1 MYGYIQAAAISPR
14 VRVAAPR
21 RNAEEI
27 VNAVL
32 AADKAG
38 VTVAV
43 FPELCVTGYT
53 CGELFLQR
61 DLLDASDAAVKAIAE
76 NTRETGTL
84 FFIGAP
90 LRAAGKLYNA
100 AVAVCRGRI
109 LGAVPKTYLPNYG
122 EFYEARHFS
131 PAPPH
136 RLTTDIGGVTVPLGT
151 DLLFAADNM
160 PELTV
165 AAEICE
171 DLWAPEPPSGRAAR
185 AGATVLCNL
194 SASNET
200 IGKAEWRRTIV
211 AAQSG
216 RCEAVYIYADA
227 GEGESTTDLVFGAHN
242 LIAETGRLAAESV
255 PFGPG
260 SVRSAVDLEKAVF
273 ERRRLNTF
281 TAADGYERIPFVA
294 KTEPFDIGPVGRT
307 PFVPSD
313 PSERRERA
321 RSVLEMQARAL
332 ARRLDHTGAEA
343 VIGVSGGL
351 DSSLALLVIRRA
363 YAILKRKPAGIT
375 AVTMPCFGTTGRTF
389 DNARALIRAVG
400 ATERVVPITES
411 VRRHFADIGHDE
423 SVMNA
428 AYENAQARERT
439 QVLMDIANDV
449 GGLVVGTGDLSELAL
464 GWATY
469 NGDQMSMY
477 GVNASIP
484 KTLVRYLI
492 AAVADED
499 KKLRPVLGD
508 ILDTEI
514 SPELLPP
521 SDGRIAQK
529 TEEILGSYELNDF
542 FLYYTVRYGFGREK
556 ILYLA
561 GKAFPEL
568 SAPALTERLDFFY
581 KRFVTQ
587 QFKRSAMPDGVKVGS
602 VALSPRGDWRMPSD
616 SDYKP

>member
-76 NTRETGTL
+76 STRETGTL

-109 LGAVPKTYLPNYG
+109 LGAVPKTYLPDYG

-136 RLTTDIGGVTVPLGT
+136 RLAADIGGVTVPLGT

-255 PFGPG
+255 PFGSG
-260 SVRSAVDLEKAVF
+260 IARAAVDLEKAVF

-294 KTEPFDIGPVGRT
+294 KTDPFDIGPVGRT

-400 ATERVVPITES
+400 ATERVVPIAES

-477 GVNASIP
+477 GVNASVP

-556 ILYLA
+556 ILFLA

-581 KRFVTQ
+581 RRFVTQ